1 MDDGETP
8 GAFNPRSPSMRKL
21 VSFSAVALSAVLFAG
36 AADAASPQAVPA
48 PTAAAV
54 VETADVTMVVNHSYA
69 HLRKEPNTKSD
80 IVATL
85 KKGTKV
91 DVIEKVAG
99 GKWAHVKVDKVEGY
113 VAVGLLKA

>member
-1 MDDGETP
+1 
-8 GAFNPRSPSMRKL
+8 MRKL
-21 VSFSAVALSAVLFAG
+21 ATLSAIAFSAVLFAG
-36 AADAASPQAVPA
+36 AADAASPQTAPA
-48 PTAAAV
+48 TTG
-54 VETADVTMVVNHSYA
+54 VEIVRTADVMMVVNHSYA

-99 GKWAHVKVDKVEGY
+99 GKWAHVKVDKFEGY
-113 VAVGLLKA
+113 VAVSLLKA

>member
-1 MDDGETP
+1 
-8 GAFNPRSPSMRKL
+8 MRKL
-21 VSFSAVALSAVLFAG
+21 VSLSAMVLSAALFAG
-36 AADAASPQAVPA
+36 AADAASPQSTPA
-48 PTAAAV
+48 PTGAV
-54 VETADVTMVVNHSYA
+54 TVNTADVTMTVNHAYA

-99 GKWAHVKVDKVEGY
+99 GKWAHVKADKFEGY
-113 VAVGLLKA
+113 VAVSLLKA

>member
-1 MDDGETP
+1 MH
-8 GAFNPRSPSMRKL
+8 KL
-21 VSFSAVALSAVLFAG
+21 VLVSAMALSAALFAG
-36 AADAASPQAVPA
+36 AADAASPQSPVAA
-48 PTAAAV
+48 TATVTAN
-54 VETADVTMVVNHSYA
+54 TADVKMTVNHSYA

-99 GKWAHVKVDKVEGY
+99 GKWAHVKADKFEGY
-113 VAVGLLKA
+113 VAVSLLKA